1 MNFSDL
7 TSAINQGNAAVSAFN
22 ASASVPGTT
31 SLPQAEARPMAGD
44 AAAGAGIG
52 LGSAAIIYFALKWT
66 GLLPRWARII

>member
-7 TSAINQGNAAVSAFN
+7 TSAINQGAAAANAFN
-22 ASASVPGTT
+22 GSAGVPGTT
-31 SLPQAEARPMAGD
+31 SLPQVEARPMTGE